1 MSGNTDWTEAKIARL
16 RALWDEGHSTGAPY
30 GAN

>member
-1 MSGNTDWTEAKIARL
+1 MASDTDWTEEAVARL
-16 RALWDEGHSTGAPY
+16 RTLWAEGHSTGAPY